1 MKNAFHRQVDV
12 DQLRDGEF
20 HERKK
25 NALDGFAHPGVFHG
39 RLAHDGGCVNR
50 ILAMRDAGE
59 VKDGIEIFDRI
70 KAGEITEGTLGEKL
84 VEMNMSL
91 EHKLRSHTNFQTN

>member
-1 MKNAFHRQVDV
+1 MKDAFHRQVDI
-12 DQLRDGEF
+12 DQLRDGEL

-59 VKDGIEIFDRI
+59 VKDGIEIFERI
-70 KAGEITEGTLGEKL
+70 KAGVITEGTLGAKL
-84 VEMNMSL
+84 VEMHVSFENNL
-91 EHKLRSHTNFQTN
+91 